1 MRIGYACLTV
11 GMRNTELKKCMLR
24 NANIPRLIEI
34 TEHNLNSLENMIDYN
49 IRNNI
54 HLFRISSDLI
64 PFASRPDYPFSWQE
78 QFANRLEQLGE
89 RAKKNAIRL
98 SMHPGQY
105 TVLNSPNKD
114 VVERAIADLY
124 YHSNLLDSMGL
135 GTDSK
140 IILHVGGVYQDK
152 KEAINRF
159 IINYGYL
166 NDSVKQRLVLEND
179 DKSYNIQDVLDIGT
193 KINIPVVFDNLHH
206 FLNPSNRQGTDAF
219 WIQECKK
226 TWKESDGC
234 QKIHYSQQELLKK
247 SGSHSSTIRVQEFL
261 DFYKNI
267 ERQDIDIMLEV
278 KDKNLSAV
286 KCILCLSDEKSISAL
301 EKEWSKYKYSVL
313 EKAPENYL
321 EIRMLLKNK
330 NEYPTVAFYTLVDD
344 ALFREYELGKTLN
357 AIQHV
362 WGYFKDLAAEKEKIS
377 FINMI
382 EKFKRGTVPASTIK
396 NFLWKLAKKY
406 QQNYLLD
413 SYYFEL

>member
-11 GMRNTELKKCMLR
+11 GVRNTELKKCMLR
-24 NANIPRLIEI
+24 NANIPRLVEI
-34 TEHNLNSLENMIDYN
+34 TEHNLNSLENMVDYN
-49 IRNNI
+49 IYNNI
-54 HLFRISSDLI
+54 RLFRISSDLI
-64 PFASRPDYPFSWQE
+64 PFASRPDYPFSWRE
-78 QFANRLEQLGE
+78 QFADRLEQIGDK
-89 RAKKNAIRL
+89 AKKNAIRL

-114 VVERAIADLY
+114 VVERAIADLD
-124 YHSNLLDSMGL
+124 YHSSLLDSMGL
-135 GTDSK
+135 GSDSK
-140 IILHVGGVYQDK
+140 IILHVGGVYKDK
-152 KEAINRF
+152 KEAINQF

-166 NDSVKQRLVLEND
+166 KNSVKQRLVLEND

-193 KINIPVVFDNLHH
+193 KLNIPVVFDNLHH
-206 FLNPSNRQGTDAF
+206 FLNSSKIQETDAF

-234 QKIHYSQQELLKK
+234 QKIHYSQQDLLKK
-247 SGSHSSTIRVQEFL
+247 SGSHSSTIKVQDFL

-321 EIRMLLKNK
+321 EIRKLLKNK
-330 NEYPTVAFYTLVDD
+330 KEYPAIAFYTLVEDS
-344 ALFREYELGKTLN
+344 LRREYELGKTLN
-357 AIQHV
+357 AIHHV
-362 WGYFKDLAAEKEKIS
+362 WGYFKNLAIEKEKKS
-377 FINMI
+377 FINMV
-382 EKFKRGTVPASTIK
+382 EKFERGMVPVSAIK
-396 NFLWKLAKKY
+396 NFLLKLAIKY
-406 QQNYLLD
+406 QQTYLLD
-413 SYYFEL
+413 SYYFAL

>member
-11 GMRNTELKKCMLR
+11 GVRNTELKKCMLR
-24 NANIPRLIEI
+24 NSNIPRLIEI

-64 PFASRPDYPFSWQE
+64 PFASRNDFSFSWQE

-89 RAKKNAIRL
+89 RAKKNDIRL

-114 VVERAIADLY
+114 VVERAIADLN
-124 YHSNLLDSMGL
+124 YHSSLLDSMGF
-135 GTDSK
+135 GIDSK

-193 KINIPVVFDNLHH
+193 KINIPVVFDKLHH
-206 FLNPSNRQGTDAF
+206 SLNPSNRQGTDAF

-330 NEYPTVAFYTLVDD
+330 NEYPAVAFYTLVED
-344 ALFREYELGKTLN
+344 ALCREYELGKTLN

-362 WGYFKDLAAEKEKIS
+362 WGYFKDLAGEKEKIS
-377 FINMI
+377 FINII
-382 EKFKRGTVPASTIK
+382 EKFERGMIPVSTIK
-396 NFLWKLAKKY
+396 NFLLKLAKKY
-406 QQNYLLD
+406 EQNYLLD
-413 SYYFEL
+413 SYYFQL